1 MRNAPRK
8 PTSSLHS
15 GASLVEIMVSIGVLA
30 VVAPL
35 ALAAML
41 QAGEGGSTSRAET
54 RAPLIVENCMSELD
68 LARRGIS
75 KNLPPLQAG
84 QPFGSGEVLCLAFG
98 PDGKLLG
105 KVEGATYDHGI
116 DRINQEDVNFLVRLS
131 GAEDES
137 RGKST
142 DFPPMLTVKV
152 AIERPA
158 AAPSN
163 RRKTMS
169 FYTKL
174 P

>member
-1 MRNAPRK
+1 MRSAPPK
-8 PTSSLHS
+8 PGLLS

-54 RAPLIVENCMSELD
+54 RSPLIVENCMQELD
-68 LARRGIS
+68 MARKGLS
-75 KNLPPLQAG
+75 QNLPALQPG
-84 QPFGSGEVLCLAFG
+84 QEFGSSEVLCLAFAA
-98 PDGKLLG
+98 DGKLLG
-105 KVEGATYDHGI
+105 RVEGSGYDRGT
-116 DRINQEDVNFLVRLS
+116 DRLGTEDAAFLVRLS
-131 GAEDES
+131 GTEDKS
-137 RGKST
+137 RA
-142 DFPPMLTVKV
+142 DFPKMLTVKV

-158 AAPSN
+158 IAPAN
-163 RRKTMS
+163 RRKAMT

>member
-1 MRNAPRK
+1 MRNAPQKTASR
-8 PTSSLHS
+8 LRS

-41 QAGEGGSTSRAET
+41 QAGEGGNTSRAET

-68 LARRGIS
+68 MARKGLS

-84 QPFGSGEVLCLAFG
+84 QAFGSGELLCLAFG
-98 PDGKLLG
+98 SDGKLLG
-105 KVEGATYDHGI
+105 RVDGGTYDHGI
-116 DRINQEDVNFLVRLS
+116 DRINQEDVVFLARLS
-131 GAEDES
+131 GTEDES

-142 DFPPMLTVKV
+142 DFPTMLTVKV

>member
-1 MRNAPRK
+1 MKSAPPKNPGLR
-8 PTSSLHS
+8 P

-54 RAPLIVENCMSELD
+54 RAPLIVENCMQELD
-68 LARRGIS
+68 MARKGFS
-75 KNLPPLQAG
+75 EHLPPLKPG
-84 QPFGSGEVLCLAFG
+84 VEFGSSEVLCLAFAV
-98 PDGKLLG
+98 DGKLLG
-105 KVEGATYDHGI
+105 RVEGSGYEGGI
-116 DRINQEDVNFLVRLS
+116 DRLGNQDAAFLVRLS
-131 GAEDES
+131 GAEDKS
-137 RGKST
+137 RSN
-142 DFPPMLTVKV
+142 FPTMLTVKV

-158 AAPSN
+158 IAPAD
-163 RRKTMS
+163 RRKAMT